1 MKLSGIIVTVTLLVF
16 SLQPVQGQQSCKIHI
31 LDAETGETIPFANV
45 CFESLNKKIQD
56 YTISD
61 TNGEVIKQITTPST
75 IAVSYLGYKP
85 GLDTIHPGESLK
97 IYLHPTAFKM
107 DDVVVTAQFNP
118 VKADKSIYRVKVL
131 NQQLIENKA
140 ANNLADLLAGE
151 LNMRTTQDGVLGT
164 GLSMQGLS
172 GEHVKIL
179 IDGVPVIGR
188 QNGILDLS
196 QLNLNN
202 VDHVELVEG
211 PMSVIYGSNALAGAI
226 NVITKDNRREKM
238 SVNANSYYE
247 TVGVY
252 NFDGA
257 FSYRYKNHVFSLTG
271 GRDFFGGYS
280 VIDNSRADLWKP
292 KLQYNADLDYS
303 FKQKNTSIRL
313 NSSYFNEELRD
324 RGNLIPKRYELAID
338 QYFYTTRWN
347 NRIDFSRSFKDK
359 QVLNIISAYSIY
371 DKTKKTTSNDLVHLQ
386 ETLAGPDMQD
396 TTKFDATVLRA
407 TFSSNP
413 DKRINYQAGY
423 DMNLETGSGKRIDG
437 VQKIGDYAGFLNV
450 RANISNSLSL
460 QGGIRYIYNTRYD
473 APLVHSLN
481 LKYSPF
487 ESFTIRASY
496 GKGFRSPSLKELYL
510 DFQDINHNISGNE
523 NLKAEYSNNYNL
535 SFNYNMGFNKNIF
548 DLEANIFHNKIRNK
562 IDFLYDSKN
571 ATKAQYINITTGN
584 YMTQGLEF
592 KIKYNY
598 HPRFSL
604 QTGINLVGRSKLK
617 DLKTFSYSTDYTAN
631 MQYKNLRYKFSLA
644 VFYKYTGAM
653 YNYRGYYTDN
663 LELAS
668 IQEGYLS
675 AYHTLDVTLSRPFL
689 NDKVTI
695 STGGKNLFDNK
706 NIYSA
711 GSGGSVHGGG
721 GDSSTAVAWGRTF
734 FTRLSFNL
742 NKF

>member
-1 MKLSGIIVTVTLLVF
+1 MKSSGLLVTVICLIVF
-16 SLQPVQGQQSCKIHI
+16 LFPVQGQQTCKIHI
-31 LDAETGETIPFANV
+31 VDAETGETVPFANV
-45 CFESLNKKIQD
+45 CFESFNKKNQD

-61 TNGEVIKQITTPST
+61 ANGDVIRQINSPFT
-75 IAVSYLGYKP
+75 IAVSCLGYKP
-85 GLDTIHPGESLK
+85 GLDTIHPGESLRV
-97 IYLHPTAFKM
+97 YLHPTTFKM

-131 NQQLIENKA
+131 NHQMIENKA
-140 ANNLADLLAGE
+140 ANNLSELLSGE

-179 IDGVPVIGR
+179 VDGVPVIGR

-202 VDHVELVEG
+202 VDHIEIVEG

-226 NVITKDNRREKM
+226 NIITKDNRREKM
-238 SVNANSYYE
+238 SADINTYYE

-252 NFDGA
+252 NVDGT
-257 FSYRYKNHVFSLTG
+257 FSYKHNKHVFSFAG

-280 VIDNSRADLWKP
+280 VIDTSRADLWKP
-292 KLQYNADLDYS
+292 KLQYNADFDYS
-303 FKQKNTSIRL
+303 YKQKNTKIRI

-324 RGNLIPKRYELAID
+324 RGNLIPKRYEKAID

-347 NRIDFSRSFKDK
+347 NRLDLTQSFSGNQLLS
-359 QVLNIISAYSIY
+359 VTGAYSIY
-371 DKTKKTTSNDLVHLQ
+371 NKAKKTTSNDLVTLH
-386 ETLAGPDMQD
+386 ETMAGPDMQD
-396 TTKFDATVLRA
+396 TTKFDATVLR
-407 TFSSNP
+407 TTYSSNS
-413 DKRINYQAGY
+413 DKEISYQAGY

-450 RANISNSLSL
+450 RANILPVLSL

-481 LKYSPF
+481 IKYSPV
-487 ESFTIRASY
+487 ESFTVRASY

-510 DFQDINHNISGNE
+510 DFQDMSHNVSGNE

-535 SFNYNMGFNKNIF
+535 SFSYNFGLDKNHF
-548 DLEANIFHNKIRNK
+548 DMEANLFHNKIRNK

-571 ATKAQYINITTGN
+571 ATRAKYINITAGN

-592 KIKYNY
+592 KLKYNY

-604 QTGINLVGRSKLK
+604 QTGINLVGRSTLQ
-617 DLKTFSYSTDYTAN
+617 DLNTFSYSTDYAAS
-631 MQYKNLRYKFSLA
+631 MQYKNLKYRFTLA
-644 VFYKYTGAM
+644 VYYKYTGAM
-653 YNYRGYYTDN
+653 YNYRGYYADN
-663 LELAS
+663 IELDS

-675 AYHTLDVTLSRPFL
+675 DYHTLDITLSRPFL
-689 NDKVTI
+689 NDRVTVSI
-695 STGGKNLFDNK
+695 GGKNLFDNK
-706 NIYSA
+706 NIFST

-721 GDSSTAVAWGRTF
+721 GNSSTAVAWGRSYF
-734 FTRLSFNL
+734 MRLSFNL